1 MIYRKTAV
9 ALLSIALMSGCASAG
24 RYQHDTDYY
33 DDRSVNYFTD
43 KARVLRVEPV
53 YESLTVNEPETRC
66 WNEKVR
72 SHGYK
77 SSTPIIAGAILGGV
91 VGNQFGG
98 GSGKDAMTVAGA
110 ILGGSI
116 GNDIRHGQPAGGSV
130 RLEQRCETVD
140 KYHEV
145 NELVGY
151 NVKYRYNGNDFWTRT
166 SSDPGKYIRVS
177 VSVSP
182 LD

>member
-1 MIYRKTAV
+1 MTFKKTAI
-9 ALLSIALMSGCASAG
+9 ALITIALMSGCASAG
-24 RYQHDTDYY
+24 RYHDDAEYY
-33 DDRSVNYFTD
+33 NTSSVNHFTA
-43 KARVLRVEPV
+43 KAKVIRVEPV
-53 YESLTVNEPETRC
+53 YDSITVNQPETRC
-66 WNEKVR
+66 WNEEVR
-72 SHGYK
+72 QHGHK
-77 SSTPIIAGAILGGV
+77 SSTPVIAGAILGGV

-98 GSGKDAMTVAGA
+98 GSGKDVMTVAGA

-116 GNDIRHGQPAGGSV
+116 GNDIRHSQPARGHV
-130 RLEQRCETVD
+130 RMEQHCETVD
-140 KYHEV
+140 NYHEV